1 MKETVIVLAIIALSF
16 GRVTEAACWRD
27 EEGTRWCDVKT
38 QWRSLGENKNAI
50 KYAEGCAFDFGGK
63 FSLRTAPIPAEFE
76 TSSAALLCG
85 TLCLKEE
92 DCTHFTVSN
101 GASCVLKSRARPA
114 GAEPNKR
121 MGLACGYISTR
132 TDFAP
137 SIMRG
142 NN

>member
-1 MKETVIVLAIIALSF
+1 MIPIVLVVLTLSF
-16 GRVTEAACWRD
+16 GRITEAACWRD

-63 FSLRTAPIPAEFE
+63 YSLRTAPIPAEFE
-76 TSSAALLCG
+76 PISAALLCG

-137 SIMRG
+137 SIIRG
-142 NN
+142 SN